1 MKGGVHMKRKF
12 TQGLTFLLLCTLL
25 FLLPFNA
32 VAASGTVG
40 EYNPSKP
47 ENLLPQH
54 LRGESA
60 LVMDAET
67 GEILFEKNANDIR
80 YPASTTKIMTV
91 YLGILFGNLDQTVT
105 VSETCLQLPEDAS
118 RIPLEAGQEIS
129 FKDLLCAT
137 MVASGNEGAN
147 LIAEVI
153 AGSVPAFANMMNL
166 KAQELGCTST
176 HFVNPHG
183 LHDDNQVS
191 TAKDLAIIAA
201 AAMQDETFREIAG
214 LHQFTVP
221 PNNVNQGKTLYA
233 RDSAFKTQSSNEDRK
248 QYYFE
253 YSTGV
258 KTGFTTPAGYCYVAS
273 AQKDGQNLIS
283 VTLKATSYNR
293 TFLDSKR
300 LLLYGFSQYTSTS
313 ITEIYKQ
320 NPKVVDISSFAL
332 DDSNMGRLELLIR
345 KQDPLADDQLSG
357 RIGGDLS
364 YLAIYNTRTSFR
376 FTRRLEAPIV
386 AGDVIGEM
394 TYTPQ
399 DGGQTIIYELVASRN
414 INRRDAIAPSL
425 EEIFAFAQSDPNPF
439 PPLSLELILIVL
451 LPIIVVILFFK
462 FIISLFK
469 RRRRKARRS
478 RRSSF
483 RRALSLS
490 KRGNRYFR

>member
-1 MKGGVHMKRKF
+1 MKRKF
-12 TQGLTFLLLCTLL
+12 TLGLTFMLLCTLL
-25 FLLPFNA
+25 FFLPFNA
-32 VAASGTVG
+32 LASSGTVN
-40 EYNPSKP
+40 EYNQSKP

-60 LVMDAET
+60 IVIDAQT
-67 GEILFEKNANDIR
+67 GEVLFEKNANDIR

-91 YLGILFGNLDQTVT
+91 YLGILYGNLEQTVI
-105 VSETCLQLPEDAS
+105 VSESCLQLPDDAS
-118 RIPLEAGQEIS
+118 RIPLEAGQEIN

-153 AGSVPAFANMMNL
+153 AGSVPAFANMMNQ

-176 HFVNPHG
+176 YFTNPHG
-183 LHDDNQVS
+183 LHDDNQVT
-191 TAKDLAIIAA
+191 TARDLAIIAA
-201 AAMQDETFREIAG
+201 AAMQDETFKEIAG
-214 LHQFTVP
+214 LYQFTLP
-221 PNNVNQGKTLYA
+221 PNNINQGKKLYA
-233 RDSAFKTQSSNEDRK
+233 RDSVFKTQSSDEDRQ
-248 QYYFE
+248 QYYLEF
-253 YSTGV
+253 STGV
-258 KTGFTTPAGYCYVAS
+258 KTGFTTPAGYCYVGS
-273 AQKDGQNLIS
+273 AEKDGQSLIC

-357 RIGGDLS
+357 RIGGKTGYIS
-364 YLAIYNTRTSFR
+364 TYNTRTSFR
-376 FTRRLEAPIV
+376 FVKQLEAPIV

-394 TYTPQ
+394 TYTPE
-399 DGGQTIIYELVASRN
+399 DGGETIVYDLVASRN
-414 INRRDAIAPSL
+414 IDRRDAIAPTL
-425 EEIFAFAQSDPNPF
+425 AEILSFAQNDPNPF
-439 PPLSLELILIVL
+439 PPLSPELILMFSLPFVVTFIV
-451 LPIIVVILFFK
+451 IR
-462 FIISLFK
+462 FIIKLFK
-469 RRRRKARRS
+469 RRHRRARRTS
-478 RRSSF
+478 RSSSH
-483 RRALSLS
+483 RLRSLS